1 MGVRAES
8 FEVEDSVFEIFF
20 TGVLVRNRITNYRC
34 CAINVYGPAQH
45 TLFDDFIQEIFSF
58 YLNLSLPVL
67 MGGGDFNLI
76 RNNKERNEGMGDR
89 RLMNLFNGF
98 IGQFQ
103 LREISFSGFRF
114 TWSNKQHPTLV
125 KLDRILASTNWEMF
139 YPTCFAWAKS
149 RIGSDH
155 CPLLLNT
162 GEQGAS
168 RPRYF
173 FF

>member
-1 MGVRAES
+1 
-8 FEVEDSVFEIFF
+8 
-20 TGVLVRNRITNYRC
+20 
-34 CAINVYGPAQH
+34 
-45 TLFDDFIQEIFSF
+45 
-58 YLNLSLPVL
+58 
-67 MGGGDFNLI
+67 
-76 RNNKERNEGMGDR
+76 MGDQ
-89 RLMNLFNGF
+89 RLMNLFNDF

-103 LREISFSGFRF
+103 LREISFSGSRF

-139 YPTCFAWAKS
+139 NPTCFAWAKS